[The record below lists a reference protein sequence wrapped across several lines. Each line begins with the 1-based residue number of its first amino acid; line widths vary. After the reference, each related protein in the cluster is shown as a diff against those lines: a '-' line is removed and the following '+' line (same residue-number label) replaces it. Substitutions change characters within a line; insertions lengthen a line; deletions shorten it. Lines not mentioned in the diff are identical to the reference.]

1 MLLFGSE
8 VSGLGYLLKDR
19 VADVDEFV
27 AAVHR
32 VARGGTALD
41 GSIVAELQTGVWP
54 DSAQEV
60 LLAVAA
66 DAAVIGD

>member
-1 MLLFGSE
+1 
-8 VSGLGYLLKDR
+8 
-19 VADVDEFV
+19 
-27 AAVHR
+27 